1 MGLSQH
7 IRPES
12 EHQTCLRSSPR
23 FLAIEFKVSPLRT
36 VYGLTLKEAT
46 MTCGLLDTA
55 RCSTCQAGEHLAH
68 SVGYGVILS
77 NIAIKAQDLPE
88 VQDIGPSR

>member
-1 MGLSQH
+1 
-7 IRPES
+7 
-12 EHQTCLRSSPR
+12 
-23 FLAIEFKVSPLRT
+23 
-36 VYGLTLKEAT
+36 

-68 SVGYGVILS
+68 SIGYRNDLS
-77 NIAIKAQDLPE
+77 NTAIKIHPLPE